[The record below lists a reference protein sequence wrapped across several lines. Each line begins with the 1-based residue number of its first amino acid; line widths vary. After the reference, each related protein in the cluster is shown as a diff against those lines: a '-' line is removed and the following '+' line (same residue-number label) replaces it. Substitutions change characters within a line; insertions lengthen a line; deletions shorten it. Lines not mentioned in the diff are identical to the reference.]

1 MHFYEAGL
9 IINVTYEKLLEKQ
22 LWEKW
27 LAELQLSPYTDQIL
41 PNFEDYK
48 KRIFRLAKLQN
59 RTKEE
64 KEKDMNKSFEIA
76 KRAMEKLDPLN
87 DMHLIGKVK
96 KVDLRKKVSLKKKV
110 KTSV

>member
-1 MHFYEAGL
+1 MHFREAGL
-9 IINVTYEKLLEKQ
+9 IINVTHEKLLERQ

-27 LAELQLSPYTDQIL
+27 LAELQLSPHTDQTL
-41 PNFEDYK
+41 PNFDDYK
-48 KRIFRLAKLQN
+48 KRILKLAKLQN

-64 KEKDMNKSFEIA
+64 KERDMNESFEIA

-110 KTSV
+110 KTGV